1 MNRTVI
7 LTRAVD
13 QASCAPARASS
24 FFIALRSVS
33 HGLVV
38 CEPQDHRRTHAGVYF
53 FRNLQPRTPAAGRRF
68 AT

>member
-24 FFIALRSVS
+24 SFIALRSVS
-33 HGLVV
+33 HDLVL
-38 CEPQDHRRTHAGVYF
+38 CEPQDHRRTHTGVF
-53 FRNLQPRTPAAGRRF
+53 SESAAAAPAAGRHF
-68 AT
+68 AK